1 MKTNNP
7 KQQFAARRLRVKN
20 YVCTSNAMVKWCK
33 NYLNRSTRRTAK
45 QNIEKE
51 LKTYEQD

>member
-7 KQQFAARRLRVKN
+7 KQQFAARRLKVKN
-20 YVCTSNAMVKWCK
+20 DVCTSNAMVKWCK
-33 NYLNRSTRRTAK
+33 NYLKRSTRRIAK

-51 LKTYEQD
+51 IKTYEQD

>member
-33 NYLNRSTRRTAK
+33 NYLNRSTRRIAK